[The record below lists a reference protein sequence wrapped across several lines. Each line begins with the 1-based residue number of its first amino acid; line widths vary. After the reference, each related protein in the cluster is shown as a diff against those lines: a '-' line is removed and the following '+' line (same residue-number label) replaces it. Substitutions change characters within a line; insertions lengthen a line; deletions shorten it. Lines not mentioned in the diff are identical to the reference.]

1 MQKCESR
8 TKRVM
13 SAIIAGMMAL
23 QVVAPTI
30 SYADDT
36 VASTASSEDNSDTKI
51 DPGVPVQTDTAS
63 SNTVTEP
70 DSSESLEEKADSEQT
85 GEIQDDTVSDSQGN
99 ETNTQEETVQDT
111 VQQNDSGS
119 ETMES
124 KSVRTVT
131 VTLNK
136 NGGVFEPEWLETA
149 NEDPIA
155 AYLGTETN
163 DIAIEDTG
171 DTIVATVTDRDS
183 ISIPVALSSDESL
196 YFTGW
201 DVSSG
206 SYDADNETLTFD
218 DGVDAYV
225 LTAVYN
231 SVADEDQQLI
241 ENKEIFDEQAEKNA
255 LQQRLSA
262 SGISLYGYT
271 ANIANT
277 DKYTFQITNTHEP
290 ERLAKTVTKVWDDN
304 NNQDGLRPNTLRI
317 ALTGTDGTYI
327 EKSLSTANNWT
338 EAFDGLYKYFKEGTP
353 IQYTIDEEMVGGYE
367 KGISEKDNLIT
378 ITNTHAPEKLDLI
391 VNVVWNDANNQDGY
405 RPDAAT
411 IHMSGTDGTQDT
423 KDFTKDS
430 SWSSIV
436 FKDLDHYKN
445 GNEIKYT
452 VTEDEIPQYTTSIA
466 VNGNVVTVTNTHI
479 PEITLRNISVVWEDN
494 NDQDGLRPDTV
505 SVKLKGN
512 DKFID
517 SSEVNEDVK
526 WKHSFTKL
534 PVRENGNEI
543 TYTAEENEIPGYTT
557 SIEKTDTGYVFTN
570 THIPETVTVTVDKV
584 WKDAENQ
591 DGLRP
596 DTINIKLVS
605 NGIAKDAYLDADSN
619 WHLKFEGLPK
629 YRDHGIL
636 NEYSVQEVDVDGYT
650 STVTTE
656 DGYTFTIEND
666 HVPAVIDIPITEEWI
681 DDNDRDGLRPDSH
694 TVILVDGTNAIE
706 EVVLDKN
713 NGYGVALKNMPKYK
727 NGVEINY
734 QIKDFKVDG
743 YTTNIIKSDSVKD
756 FNITNTHVP
765 EMVTVTV
772 TEGWHDQSD
781 YDKIR
786 PKKVTLTLT
795 GSDGNVYEKTV
806 TKDTWTTAFSDLP
819 KNSKG
824 EQIIYTLTQEGIK
837 GYKTTITDNETGT
850 IAVINTHEPVKTI
863 TVTVTWNDENN
874 KDNIRPDKVTVKLA
888 NGTTAVST
896 KEINNDSW
904 KHVFENIIVF
914 NGDGKASYTVTQDAV
929 NGYTTEIKASDDGN
943 TIEIINTHVPVAP
956 PKEEPKQEE
965 TVTST
970 APAPVVEIKTEPTTT
985 VIETP
990 NKQTGISFMDGL
1002 FG

>member
-1 MQKCESR
+1 M
-8 TKRVM
+8 
-13 SAIIAGMMAL
+13 
-23 QVVAPTI
+23 
-30 SYADDT
+30 
-36 VASTASSEDNSDTKI
+36 
-51 DPGVPVQTDTAS
+51 
-63 SNTVTEP
+63 
-70 DSSESLEEKADSEQT
+70 
-85 GEIQDDTVSDSQGN
+85 
-99 ETNTQEETVQDT
+99 
-111 VQQNDSGS
+111 
-119 ETMES
+119 
-124 KSVRTVT
+124 
-131 VTLNK
+131 
-136 NGGVFEPEWLETA
+136 
-149 NEDPIA
+149 
-155 AYLGTETN
+155 
-163 DIAIEDTG
+163 
-171 DTIVATVTDRDS
+171 
-183 ISIPVALSSDESL
+183 
-196 YFTGW
+196 
-201 DVSSG
+201 
-206 SYDADNETLTFD
+206 
-218 DGVDAYV
+218 
-225 LTAVYN
+225 
-231 SVADEDQQLI
+231 
-241 ENKEIFDEQAEKNA
+241 
-255 LQQRLSA
+255 
-262 SGISLYGYT
+262 
-271 ANIANT
+271 
-277 DKYTFQITNTHEP
+277 
-290 ERLAKTVTKVWDDN
+290 
-304 NNQDGLRPNTLRI
+304 
-317 ALTGTDGTYI
+317 
-327 EKSLSTANNWT
+327 
-338 EAFDGLYKYFKEGTP
+338 
-353 IQYTIDEEMVGGYE
+353 
-367 KGISEKDNLIT
+367 
-378 ITNTHAPEKLDLI
+378 
-391 VNVVWNDANNQDGY
+391 
-405 RPDAAT
+405 
-411 IHMSGTDGTQDT
+411 
-423 KDFTKDS
+423 
-430 SWSSIV
+430 
-436 FKDLDHYKN
+436 
-445 GNEIKYT
+445 
-452 VTEDEIPQYTTSIA
+452 
-466 VNGNVVTVTNTHI
+466 
-479 PEITLRNISVVWEDN
+479 
-494 NDQDGLRPDTV
+494 
-505 SVKLKGN
+505 
-512 DKFID
+512 
-517 SSEVNEDVK
+517 
-526 WKHSFTKL
+526 
-534 PVRENGNEI
+534 
-543 TYTAEENEIPGYTT
+543 
-557 SIEKTDTGYVFTN
+557 FTN

-650 STVTTE
+650 NTVTTE

-713 NGYGVALKNMPKYK
+713 NGYGVVLKNMPKYK

-786 PKKVTLTLT
+786 PEKVTLTLT

-914 NGDGKASYTVTQDAV
+914 NGSDKVSYTVTQDAV
-929 NGYTTEIKASDDGN
+929 SEYTTEIKASDDGN

-965 TVTST
+965 TVTPA

>member
-1 MQKCESR
+1 MSQYANIKDAFLHCDVDKLILEYCKIPDGESSKVTIER
-8 TKRVM
+8 A
-13 SAIIAGMMAL
+13 SAEVHAAMERIKQTQPEKAEKQNLLI
-23 QVVAPTI
+23 VCKTFEENETDTFCVE
-30 SYADDT
+30 ADDIAEWKKRR
-36 VASTASSEDNSDTKI
+36 ASKSEQPEEIGDEMLTFKSYNVFGELIGNGDLNTATDGYYEYNCLEPGIYYVVFDNTYDCYGQTLINQGNDDTLDSEAQPNISLDRSHMYCAWIGDIELPVNTKTEYNVLSKHNDAGFIRLLTSFDLKKVEDLSGIPFENVKFDYEIYSKAENFGKSVFPDDRHQGAPQIYEGAEDSGKSVFSDDSNELYTTASIETFAQAEHLI
-51 DPGVPVQTDTAS
+51 TDKDGLIHFT
-63 SNTVTEP
+63 N
-70 DSSESLEEKADSEQT
+70 
-85 GEIQDDTVSDSQGN
+85 QD
-99 ETNTQEETVQDT
+99 
-111 VQQNDSGS
+111 
-119 ETMES
+119 
-124 KSVRTVT
+124 
-131 VTLNK
+131 
-136 NGGVFEPEWLETA
+136 
-149 NEDPIA
+149 IA
-155 AYLGTETN
+155 TYHLTETK
-163 DIAIEDTG
+163 
-171 DTIVATVTDRDS
+171 
-183 ISIPVALSSDESL
+183 
-196 YFTGW
+196 
-201 DVSSG
+201 
-206 SYDADNETLTFD
+206 TLP
-218 DGVDAYV
+218 GYV
-225 LTAVYN
+225 
-231 SVADEDQQLI
+231 
-241 ENKEIFDEQAEKNA
+241 
-255 LQQRLSA
+255 R
-262 SGISLYGYT
+262 
-271 ANIANT
+271 
-277 DKYTFQITNTHEP
+277 
-290 ERLAKTVTKVWDDN
+290 
-304 NNQDGLRPNTLRI
+304 
-317 ALTGTDGTYI
+317 
-327 EKSLSTANNWT
+327 
-338 EAFDGLYKYFKEGTP
+338 
-353 IQYTIDEEMVGGYE
+353 
-367 KGISEKDNLIT
+367 
-378 ITNTHAPEKLDLI
+378 
-391 VNVVWNDANNQDGY
+391 
-405 RPDAAT
+405 
-411 IHMSGTDGTQDT
+411 
-423 KDFTKDS
+423 
-430 SWSSIV
+430 
-436 FKDLDHYKN
+436 
-445 GNEIKYT
+445 
-452 VTEDEIPQYTTSIA
+452 
-466 VNGNVVTVTNTHI
+466 
-479 PEITLRNISVVWEDN
+479 
-494 NDQDGLRPDTV
+494 DGLRPDTV

-517 SSEVNEDVK
+517 SSELNEDVK

-596 DTINIKLVS
+596 DAIQIRLIS
-605 NGIAKDAYLDADSN
+605 NDIEKDAYLDAESD
-619 WHLKFEGLPK
+619 WHLDFEGLPK

-694 TVILVDGTNAIE
+694 TVVLVDGTNAIE
-706 EVVLDKN
+706 EVVLDRD
-713 NGYGVALKNMPKYK
+713 NGYGVVLKNMPKYK

-765 EMVTVTV
+765 EMVTITV
-772 TEGWHDQSD
+772 TEGWYDQSD

-786 PKKVTLTLT
+786 PEKVTLTLT

-904 KHVFENIIVF
+904 KHIFEDISVF
-914 NGDGKASYTVTQDAV
+914 NGSDKVSYTVTQDAV
-929 NGYTTEIKASDDGN
+929 NGYTTEVKVSDDGN
-943 TIEIINTHVPVAP
+943 TVKIINTHVPVAP

-965 TVTST
+965 TVTPA

>member
-1 MQKCESR
+1 M
-8 TKRVM
+8 
-13 SAIIAGMMAL
+13 
-23 QVVAPTI
+23 
-30 SYADDT
+30 
-36 VASTASSEDNSDTKI
+36 
-51 DPGVPVQTDTAS
+51 
-63 SNTVTEP
+63 
-70 DSSESLEEKADSEQT
+70 
-85 GEIQDDTVSDSQGN
+85 
-99 ETNTQEETVQDT
+99 
-111 VQQNDSGS
+111 
-119 ETMES
+119 
-124 KSVRTVT
+124 
-131 VTLNK
+131 
-136 NGGVFEPEWLETA
+136 
-149 NEDPIA
+149 
-155 AYLGTETN
+155 
-163 DIAIEDTG
+163 
-171 DTIVATVTDRDS
+171 
-183 ISIPVALSSDESL
+183 
-196 YFTGW
+196 
-201 DVSSG
+201 
-206 SYDADNETLTFD
+206 
-218 DGVDAYV
+218 
-225 LTAVYN
+225 
-231 SVADEDQQLI
+231 
-241 ENKEIFDEQAEKNA
+241 
-255 LQQRLSA
+255 
-262 SGISLYGYT
+262 
-271 ANIANT
+271 
-277 DKYTFQITNTHEP
+277 
-290 ERLAKTVTKVWDDN
+290 
-304 NNQDGLRPNTLRI
+304 
-317 ALTGTDGTYI
+317 
-327 EKSLSTANNWT
+327 
-338 EAFDGLYKYFKEGTP
+338 
-353 IQYTIDEEMVGGYE
+353 
-367 KGISEKDNLIT
+367 
-378 ITNTHAPEKLDLI
+378 
-391 VNVVWNDANNQDGY
+391 
-405 RPDAAT
+405 
-411 IHMSGTDGTQDT
+411 
-423 KDFTKDS
+423 
-430 SWSSIV
+430 
-436 FKDLDHYKN
+436 
-445 GNEIKYT
+445 
-452 VTEDEIPQYTTSIA
+452 
-466 VNGNVVTVTNTHI
+466 NGNVVTVTNTHI

-517 SSEVNEDVK
+517 SSELNEDVE

-596 DTINIKLVS
+596 DAIHIRLIS
-605 NGIAKDAYLDADSN
+605 NDIEKDAYLDAESD
-619 WHLKFEGLPK
+619 WHLDFEGLPK

-650 STVTTE
+650 STVTTK
-656 DGYTFTIEND
+656 DGYAFTIEND

-694 TVILVDGTNAIE
+694 TVVLVDGTNAIE

-713 NGYGVALKNMPKYK
+713 NGYGVVLKNMPKYK

-786 PKKVTLTLT
+786 PEKVTLTLT

-965 TVTST
+965 TA